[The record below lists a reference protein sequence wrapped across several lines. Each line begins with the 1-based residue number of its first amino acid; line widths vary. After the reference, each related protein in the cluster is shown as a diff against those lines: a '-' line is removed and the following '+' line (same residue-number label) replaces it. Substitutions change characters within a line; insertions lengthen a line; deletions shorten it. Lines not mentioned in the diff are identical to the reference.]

1 MVALNLNSRPQAKQL
16 PASEFP
22 DHPADV
28 YVCDECGRDI
38 TAHLHRGRAH
48 VRPPLGTTRYVC
60 PCGQRYLSGV
70 TEWDYLSDW
79 SKRQWLM
86 DVGLAGILSA
96 TLALFSILIYFAA
109 LYHSA
114 ILFTFLAIAL
124 LFSLRL
130 VPLFI
135 AILTIPLEI
144 MASLWRTRVMGN
156 TQAEENSPV

>member
-1 MVALNLNSRPQAKQL
+1 MEALNLDSRPPTKQL

-28 YVCDECGRDI
+28 YVCDKCGRDI

-48 VRPPLGTTRYVC
+48 VRPPLGTTRFTC
-60 PCGQRYLSGV
+60 LCGQRYLSGA

-86 DVGLAGILSA
+86 DVGPAAILSA

-109 LYHSA
+109 LHHST
-114 ILFTFLAIAL
+114 ILFAFLAIAL

-130 VPLFI
+130 FPLFI
-135 AILTIPLEI
+135 AILAVPLEI
-144 MASLWRTRVMGN
+144 IASLWRTRVMGN
-156 TQAEENSPV
+156 THAE